1 MRPLIGIPLC
11 LDDRGRW
18 RKSREYLYIDTAYAK
33 AIADSGGAALHLPIQ
48 AEPESL
54 VRRIDG
60 LLLPGG
66 DDLPPPDAERY
77 SDIAFDLAP
86 KAQLDFDRRLL
97 RAALERGIPVLCVC
111 YGMQLLALELG
122 GSLHYDVSRDAPSAE
137 PHRLPETDGRHELCV
152 QPDTRLAAVLGEAPG
167 PVNSLHHQAVAN
179 PGGQLRVAA
188 CAGDGLIEAVELC
201 GDAGFCVGVQWHPEK
216 MQGPHRFQLFS
227 AFVAACE
234 TAPRSVETG

>member
-54 VRRIDG
+54 LRRIDG

-66 DDLPPPDAERY
+66 DDLPPPDPERY

-86 KAQLDFDRRLL
+86 TAQLDFDRRLRRGRSDRSGRTL
-97 RAALERGIPVLCVC
+97 RRRGLLRGRSVAPRENAGASPVPAL
-111 YGMQLLALELG
+111 
-122 GSLHYDVSRDAPSAE
+122 
-137 PHRLPETDGRHELCV
+137 
-152 QPDTRLAAVLGEAPG
+152 
-167 PVNSLHHQAVAN
+167 
-179 PGGQLRVAA
+179 LRVRRR
-188 CAGDGLIEAVELC
+188 L
-201 GDAGFCVGVQWHPEK
+201 
-216 MQGPHRFQLFS
+216 
-227 AFVAACE
+227 
-234 TAPRSVETG
+234 